1 MSSKRI
7 EIFKKRLKLSKKSTP
22 AIPALPQ
29 WPVRPWLDV
38 LFWAIPKTLSK
49 KIQNKSKQ
57 LKTKKKIFFYQKYN
71 K

>member
-7 EIFKKRLKLSKKSTP
+7 EIFKKSLKFSKKSTP

-29 WPVRPWLDV
+29 WPVRPLFEV

-49 KIQNKSKQ
+49 FGKKSKQ
-57 LKTKKKIFFYQKYN
+57 LKN
-71 K
+71 